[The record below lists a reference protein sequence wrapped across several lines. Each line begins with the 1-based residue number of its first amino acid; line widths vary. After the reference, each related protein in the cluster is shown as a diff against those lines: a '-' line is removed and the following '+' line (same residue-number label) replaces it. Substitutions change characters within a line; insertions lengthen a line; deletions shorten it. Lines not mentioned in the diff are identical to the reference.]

1 MAEAEA
7 EEHYEPDYE
16 HETICIGDSMY
27 LEVLSVV
34 GKSKNLNRSLLSR
47 KS

>member
-1 MAEAEA
+1 MAEA
-7 EEHYEPDYE
+7 EEHYDEPDYE

-34 GKSKNLNRSLLSR
+34 GKSKI
-47 KS
+47 